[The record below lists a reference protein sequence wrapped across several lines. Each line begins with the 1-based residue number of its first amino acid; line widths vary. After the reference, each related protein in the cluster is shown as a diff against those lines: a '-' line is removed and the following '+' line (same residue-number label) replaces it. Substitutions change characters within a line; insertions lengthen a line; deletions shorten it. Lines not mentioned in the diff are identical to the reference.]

1 MDWVVR
7 EVGGGGERAVSE
19 VEEAVRL
26 GGLAVGGVAGAR
38 GAVAERVAAESG
50 AAGER
55 RRMV

>member
-1 MDWVVR
+1 MVWGVPETR
-7 EVGGGGERAVSE
+7 GGERAE
-19 VEEAVRL
+19 ERGEEAVRV
-26 GGLAVGGVAGAR
+26 GELAEGGVAGAR